1 VDVIKLSSIL
11 KRFQELVYFE
21 KYSNLN
27 SPVHQVN
34 PIVKFLIVIGI
45 IIINMSFVHIMPY
58 FLLMVVIVG
67 IMVVS
72 HIPLRYYF
80 IRTLFFIT
88 IFAVVIALPLLF
100 FTPGQVVALWS
111 IGTVNIVITLEGV
124 LSASSLILRVWLSL
138 MAVMTLIFT
147 TPFAN
152 LIHAMK
158 HVHIPL
164 TFLILFSLTYR
175 YIFLFIEELIRLL
188 QAKDSRSFRSL
199 GFRLRFKILGQ
210 LFGTLLVRS
219 IDRSEQVY
227 RAMLARGYMGDL
239 VTKEYK
245 SNYRATI
252 FYAIIII
259 SAVTA
264 IFLID
269 LRIIPFIYLF

>member
-1 VDVIKLSSIL
+1 VIKLSSIL
-11 KRFQELVYFE
+11 ERFQELVYFE
-21 KYSNLN
+21 KYSSLH

-34 PIVKFLIVIGI
+34 PIVKFFIVILI
-45 IIINMSFVHIMPY
+45 IIVNMSFTHIIPY
-58 FLLMVVIVG
+58 FLLMLVIIG
-67 IMVVS
+67 IMVLS
-72 HIPLRYYF
+72 HVPLRYYF
-80 IRTLFFIT
+80 VRTLFFII
-88 IFAVVIALPLLF
+88 IFAGVIALPLLF

-124 LSASSLILRVWLSL
+124 LLASSLVLRVWLSL

-158 HVHIPL
+158 HMHIPRI
-164 TFLILFSLTYR
+164 FLILFSLTYR
-175 YIFLFIEELIRLL
+175 YIFLFIEELMRLL

-219 IDRSEQVY
+219 IDKSEQVY
-227 RAMLARGYMGDL
+227 RAMLARGYTGDL

-245 SNYRATI
+245 SNYLATI
-252 FYAIIII
+252 FYSIAVIF
-259 SAVTA
+259 AVTI
-264 IFLID
+264 IFLIN
-269 LRIIPFIYLF
+269 LQIIPFIYLF